1 MEEGDFEKAAKRAST
16 VKVRSGRNSIASGRI
31 AAGDTRRISE
41 VYLSMANSLASYS
54 NLSSPDRSVKNLEE
68 VIHEEAN
75 GAMTETE
82 EDLCVKPSTLSS

>member
-1 MEEGDFEKAAKRAST
+1 
-16 VKVRSGRNSIASGRI
+16 
-31 AAGDTRRISE
+31 
-41 VYLSMANSLASYS
+41 MANSLASYS